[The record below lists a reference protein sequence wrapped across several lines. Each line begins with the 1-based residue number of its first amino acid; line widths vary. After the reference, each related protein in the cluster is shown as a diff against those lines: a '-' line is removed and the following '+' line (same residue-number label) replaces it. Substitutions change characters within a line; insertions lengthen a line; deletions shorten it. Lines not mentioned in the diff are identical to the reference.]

1 MSRAQVAV
9 SELQVYEVVK
19 SYLLVPDVKTG
30 FATCRRLPVIVPSAL
45 MMSQYTANTLMEW
58 IRLKLCLSS
67 LKLKK
72 DSLRTLVAASRLRSL
87 T

>member
-9 SELQVYEVVK
+9 SELQVYEVAK
-19 SYLLVPDVKTG
+19 SYLLVPDVRTG
-30 FATCRRLPVIVPSAL
+30 FATCMRLPVSVPSAS

-58 IRLKLCLSS
+58 IRSKLCLSS
-67 LKLKK
+67 LKLEK